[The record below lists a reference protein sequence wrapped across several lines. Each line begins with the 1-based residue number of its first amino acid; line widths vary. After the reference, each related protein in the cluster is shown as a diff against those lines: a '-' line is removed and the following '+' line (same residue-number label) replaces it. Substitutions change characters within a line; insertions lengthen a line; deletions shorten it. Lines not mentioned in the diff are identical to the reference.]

1 MKLKKSNHHPS
12 YVWVILGLITGMHAM
27 NIFSGRSIIP
37 LAPLLQADLSLSHF
51 QIGMFTS
58 IYFAGAFFFSFPMGW
73 LVDRIGVYRTMPLGQ
88 LIVGFFILCLSMADS
103 FIAICILLFLG
114 GIGHAAINP
123 STAKVVM
130 AWFPSNRRAT
140 AMGIKQTGV
149 PIGGALA
156 AAMLPAIAL
165 SLGWQKAFIISGIV
179 SLASVVL
186 SLIIYRKPTY
196 NKNSASAPLPPI
208 RVSAIIKNRDI
219 MLLSVLMIGFL
230 MLQSSLETY
239 IVFYCMDV
247 LKYTLITSGLLLSI
261 TQIGAIGGR
270 LFWGPVSDIFM
281 KAKRKRVLMVIGGI
295 SSIMCLVFAL
305 LPTHIPIW
313 VTGGLVIIFGACA
326 IGWNA
331 IYLVFAA
338 ELAGRGREGRVLG
351 VSLTIA
357 FIGHLIGPPIFGRL
371 VDFFGSYTPSWL
383 LFSFIMAITTI
394 LIAFIREPQK
404 IIVKNL
410 IS

>member
-1 MKLKKSNHHPS
+1 MKLKKIKRHPS
-12 YVWVILGLITGMHAM
+12 YAWLILGLITGMHVM

-37 LAPLLQADLSLSHF
+37 LAPLLQVDLNLSHF

-73 LVDRIGVYRTMPLGQ
+73 LVDKIGVYWTMPLGQ
-88 LIVGFFILCLSMADS
+88 LIVGFFIICLSMADS
-103 FIAICILLFLG
+103 FIMICILLFLG

-123 STAKVVM
+123 ATAKVVM
-130 AWFPSNRRAT
+130 AWFPLNRRAT
-140 AMGIKQTGV
+140 AMGVKQTGV
-149 PIGGALA
+149 PIGSALA
-156 AAMLPAIAL
+156 AAALPAIAL
-165 SLGWQKAFIISGIV
+165 SLGWQKAFVISGLV
-179 SLASVVL
+179 SIASVFL

-196 NKNSASAPLPPI
+196 DKKNSTSVHLPPI
-208 RVSAIIKNRDI
+208 RVSAIFKNKDI

-261 TQIGAIGGR
+261 SQLGAIGGR

-281 KAKRKRVLMVIGGI
+281 KAKRKSVLMVIGGI

-305 LPTHIPIW
+305 MPTHMPIW

-338 ELAGRGREGRVLG
+338 ELAGRGNEGRAIG
-351 VSLTIA
+351 ISLTIA
-357 FIGHLIGPPIFGRL
+357 FIGHLIGAPIFGHL
-371 VDFFGSYTPSWL
+371 VDSFGSYTPSWL
-383 LFSFIMAITTI
+383 LFSCIMAITTL

-404 IIVKNL
+404 
-410 IS
+410 